1 MSLPRKGQMLYR
13 RKGKVKDQKWE
24 LETDA
29 YGGASNML
37 KSSVIEI

>member
-1 MSLPRKGQMLYR
+1 MSLPHKGQMLYR
-13 RKGKVKDQKWE
+13 RKGELKDQMWK
-24 LETDA
+24 LESDA